1 MTLGEIKAMQ
11 ELAEEVRQ
19 WRQELQEERLMR
31 PYTHVCYRRHSSYYL
46 TDDKEHIVLTRSELK
61 EVIHALKL
69 LGIDT
74 KDVVFYI

>member
-1 MTLGEIKAMQ
+1 MNLGELKAMQ
-11 ELAEEVRQ
+11 ELAEEVKR

-61 EVIHALKL
+61 EVIQALKL